1 MGIAPATIV
10 GYNDFTYAENK
21 KIFNYNDFITVNQLG
36 STTATDTS
44 YYLVLDE
51 FGYPTYIY
59 TSKNNNIN
67 SIIYLE
73 LEYSPKNAYV
83 DICNQL
89 EQRIVGKA
97 ATVETLEVSINEL

>member
-1 MGIAPATIV
+1 
-10 GYNDFTYAENK
+10 
-21 KIFNYNDFITVNQLG
+21 LG
-36 STTATDTS
+36 STTANDTS

-59 TSKNNNIN
+59 TSKNNSDFEVDN
-67 SIIYLE
+67 SPIIYLE

-89 EQRIVGKA
+89 E
-97 ATVETLEVSINEL
+97 